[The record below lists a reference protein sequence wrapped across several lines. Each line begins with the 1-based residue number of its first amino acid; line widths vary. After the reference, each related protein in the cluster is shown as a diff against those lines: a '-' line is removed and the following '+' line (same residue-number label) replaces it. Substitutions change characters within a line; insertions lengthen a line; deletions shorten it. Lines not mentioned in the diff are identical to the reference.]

1 MTLRQQFSVLTSL
14 LVLVLLSGSLLIN
27 LNNARFSA
35 EQQLNARAYDAATSL
50 ALSMSQIDASDDIQL
65 QRLMDALYDRGF
77 FASIE
82 LQRVD
87 GSILLR
93 RADPA
98 QLNDG
103 APDWLRRWLP
113 LDLMVAETDVTRGW
127 QRLGTLRV
135 LSHAEFAYRDLWVM
149 LRTELQWYGAV
160 LVFSLLLLQWL
171 LRWLLRPLAEVERQA
186 QAICNRQWPV
196 QKRIPKTRELR
207 QMVLAMNQMV
217 QKLRTI
223 FSEQAALT
231 EKLRAESFSDSLSGL
246 LNRRGFDQRLEHIL
260 QRRDGHSG
268 VLLLLQLQQLAE
280 LNQQQGRQAAD
291 DLLHNLGRQ
300 LGFWL
305 QGYSA
310 AFAGRRSGSDF
321 ALYLPCTGQAQAAA
335 LSEQLYDQLSTTV
348 LSRRQGLVFHLG
360 GVVLQSEDD
369 TPAQALSRAD
379 AALRQA
385 QRQPAGGVRLYS
397 DADSRPERTAGEWR
411 SLLLQVLQNESLQ
424 LLFQPVIGTGG
435 KQLQQLEVFSRI
447 EWQGERISAG
457 RFWPMVE
464 QHHLAAQFDAM
475 IIRTVLRQLQEQ
487 PLPDGLTCCINISPA
502 SVLDD
507 AFQRQ
512 LQQWLSAA
520 PRAAAHLAL
529 EVPESALPGTESA
542 LLRLADVIQPF
553 GTRLGVDQVGTGSMA
568 FAYLQRLPLHYLRI
582 DGSFNRGLA
591 QAVDHRFFVQS
602 MVQIAHSL
610 DLQVLAEGV
619 EQADDVAAL
628 WQAGVNAQSGYVFSY
643 PLEQIGAALTWQP
656 H

>member
-1 MTLRQQFSVLTSL
+1 MTLRQQVSILTSL

-50 ALSMSQIDASDDIQL
+50 ALSMSQVDGADTVQL
-65 QRLMDALYDRGF
+65 QRLMDALFDRGF
-77 FASIE
+77 FAMIE
-82 LQRVD
+82 LQQVDGNVLMKRVD
-87 GSILLR
+87 
-93 RADPA
+93 PT
-98 QLNDG
+98 QLNSG
-103 APDWLRRWLP
+103 APAWLRQWLP
-113 LDLMVAETDVTRGW
+113 LDLLVAETDVTQGW

-135 LSHAEFAYRDLWVM
+135 LSHAEFAYRDLWTM
-149 LRTELQWYGAV
+149 LRTELQWYGIV
-160 LVFSLLLLQWL
+160 LIASLLVVLWM

-196 QKRIPKTRELR
+196 QKTIPRTRELR

-231 EKLRAESFSDSLSGL
+231 EQLRAESFSDSLSGL

-260 QRRDGHSG
+260 QRSDGHSG

-291 DLLHNLGRQ
+291 DLIRNLGRQ

-305 QGYSA
+305 QGYHA

-321 ALYLPCTGQAQAAA
+321 ALYLPCTGMAQASA
-335 LSEQLYDQLSTTV
+335 LTEQLFDQLSTTV

-369 TPAQALSRAD
+369 TPVQALSRAD

-385 QRQPAGGVRLYS
+385 QRQPAGGFRLYEGDDVRQEWS
-397 DADSRPERTAGEWR
+397 AGEWR
-411 SLLLQVLQNESLQ
+411 SVLLQVLQNESLQ
-424 LLFQPVIGTGG
+424 LLFQPVIGAGG
-435 KQLQQLEVFSRI
+435 RQLQQLEVFSRI
-447 EWQGERISAG
+447 DVQGQQISAG

-464 QHHLAAQFDAM
+464 QHHLSAQFDAM
-475 IIRTVLRQLQEQ
+475 IIRAVLRRIQEQ
-487 PLPDGLTCCINISPA
+487 PLPAGVTCCINISPA

-520 PRAAAHLAL
+520 PQAAAHLAL

-542 LLRLADVIQPF
+542 LLRLADVTQPY
-553 GTRLGVDQVGTGSMA
+553 GVQLGVDQVGTGSMA
-568 FAYLQRLPLHYLRI
+568 FAYLQRLPLRYVRI

-591 QAVDHRFFVQS
+591 QAGDHRFFVQS
-602 MVQIAHSL
+602 MVQIARSL

-619 EQADDVAAL
+619 EQTDDVAAL
-628 WQAGVNAQSGYVFSY
+628 WQAGVNALSGYVFSY
-643 PLEQIGAALTWQP
+643 PLADLAQALTWQP
-656 H
+656 R